1 MAIEW
6 DEQIVIADLSDEP
19 ALSDELGT
27 LGDRLSAI
35 ADDDRVPHVV
45 INFASVSY
53 INSSN
58 IAQLLRV
65 RKRVSQAHKSMR
77 LASVSEDVWSVMV
90 VTGLDRVFTF
100 APDTMTAIAGLQLE
114 MENAGEGAEE

>member
-6 DEQIVIADLSDEP
+6 DEQIVIAELSDEP

-45 INFASVSY
+45 ISFGNVSY

-65 RKRVSQAHKSMR
+65 RKRVSQAHKAMR

-114 MENAGEGAEE
+114 MENAGEGADE